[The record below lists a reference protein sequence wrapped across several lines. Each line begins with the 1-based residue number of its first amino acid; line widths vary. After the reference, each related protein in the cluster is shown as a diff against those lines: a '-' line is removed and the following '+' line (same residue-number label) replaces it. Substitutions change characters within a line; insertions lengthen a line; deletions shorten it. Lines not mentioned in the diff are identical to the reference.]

1 MDRAIKELEQRAA
14 VREAKAQ
21 AESEEKLKE
30 RQRKEQETGKKPSG
44 RAPKPPKTGAEN
56 SNE

>member
-1 MDRAIKELEQRAA
+1 MDRTIKELEQRAA
-14 VREAKAQ
+14 VRDAKAQ
-21 AESEEKLKE
+21 AESEEKL
-30 RQRKEQETGKKPSG
+30 KEQETGKKPSG